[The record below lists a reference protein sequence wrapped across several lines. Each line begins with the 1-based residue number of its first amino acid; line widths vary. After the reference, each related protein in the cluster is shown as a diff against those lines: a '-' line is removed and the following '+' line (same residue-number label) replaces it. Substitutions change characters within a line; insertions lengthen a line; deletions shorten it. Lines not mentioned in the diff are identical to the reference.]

1 MAKVVDAGTLAQL
14 RAGQIAR
21 VEMILFDFPA
31 PTGQKAFFSGQGE
44 FVWSG
49 ITFKGAGNLFQLSTV
64 GGVSDGTAVGLAI
77 KVNGDARVGL
87 DASAFATIETIQ
99 YRNAPVMV
107 WRAYLHPTTYDL
119 LSVEPVFRG
128 RLDTIEH
135 NVTEGGDVYMQA
147 AVESGSIDLGRSG
160 YRMRTDADQRL
171 IDPTDGSLRHVQAT
185 VTQEVKWG
193 KIPKVEKQK
202 KKKFGIF

>member
-21 VEMILFDFPA
+21 IEMMLFDFPA

-44 FVWSG
+44 FTWSG
-49 ITFKGAGNLFQLSTV
+49 ITFRGAGNLFQLSAI

-77 KVNGDARVGL
+77 RLNGDARAGL
-87 DASAFATIETIQ
+87 DASVFASIETIQ
-99 YRNAPVMV
+99 YRNAPVLV
-107 WRAYLHPTTYDL
+107 WRGYLHPTTYAL

-147 AVESGSIDLGRSG
+147 AVESGAIDLGRSG

-171 IDPTDGSLRHVQAT
+171 IDPSDGSLRHVQST
-185 VTQEVKWG
+185 VSQEVKWG
-193 KIPKVEKQK
+193 KIPKPEKK
-202 KKKFGIF
+202 PKKKFGIF